1 MPIQLCTMRMDFRYA
16 RGEQHMIYYMTAFLL
31 WANQAPN
38 FWWAG
43 FVFILII
50 DVMVRVY
57 KGD

>member
-1 MPIQLCTMRMDFRYA
+1 MDFRYA

-57 KGD
+57 KDD